1 MAKVQLHHDSDV
13 EKTLARDDVEAFG
26 YTLNP
31 LGFGMFLMFGGT
43 LLSAAGYIYFKYA
56 FTQPMFT
63 AIMVGL
69 AGAGLVIGINAARW
83 YAFQRTHF
91 VAVSPDKLYVGEEER
106 MWSIDWEVLDA
117 EALGFDSL
125 DVSQLRGSMEIE
137 AGGQKIDLQLYN
149 AYCYLDDI
157 QGFMLEMLSQLKA
170 HQHDDDDAAP
180 ADDDARPEDDS
191 DM

>member
-13 EKTLARDDVEAFG
+13 EKTLASDHVEAFA

-31 LGFGMFLMFGGT
+31 LGFGMILLFGGT

-63 AIMVGL
+63 AIMAGL
-69 AGAGLVIGINAARW
+69 AGAGLAIGINVARW

-91 VAVSPDKLYVGEEER
+91 VAVSPDKLYVGKEER
-106 MWSIDWEVLDA
+106 MWSIDWDVLDA

-125 DVSQLRGSMEIE
+125 DVSQMRGSMEIE
-137 AGGQKIDLQLYN
+137 AGGQKIDIQLYN
-149 AYCYLDDI
+149 AFCYLDDI
-157 QGFMLEMLSQLKA
+157 QGFMLELLSQLKA
-170 HQHDDDDAAP
+170 HQDAADDAQSDG
-180 ADDDARPEDDS
+180 ADAAADNQDA
-191 DM
+191 